1 MQHPTNPKISIHSM
15 TTILGVIGGAT
26 LLAAVD
32 YGAAVGLHKR
42 RRETLDAQR
51 SPFRETLQ

>member
-1 MQHPTNPKISIHSM
+1 M
-15 TTILGVIGGAT
+15 TTILGVTGGAM

-32 YGAAVGLHKR
+32 YGAAVGLRKR

-51 SPFRETLQ
+51 SPFGETLQ